1 MLRLLLFY
9 VVFRQSTP
17 ASYEHFTREALSAGE
32 TVRQR
37 SVNLRSNLDDIYKQ
51 SLKDLRD
58 QASRVDVALA
68 AQINLTEGVC
78 QQLEK
83 ELQRCLH
90 ELANTEN
97 LIEQLRGSTTGLDA
111 AMKVAQTRLAQRMLR
126 SNVESC
132 RDIPQFALIDE
143 VKSVGERVA
152 ATLGELKAAESTQA
166 GLVKARGDLEREIIV
181 KRRTLYIDKQR
192 GQSLRSFYPSAATLS
207 GI

>member
-1 MLRLLLFY
+1 MLHLLLFY

-58 QASRVDVALA
+58 QASRVDVALT

-83 ELQRCLH
+83 ELQRVRPRAFLIK
-90 ELANTEN
+90 LLIITEK
-97 LIEQLRGSTTGLDA
+97 RKKFFS
-111 AMKVAQTRLAQRMLR
+111 VFTRT
-126 SNVESC
+126 C
-132 RDIPQFALIDE
+132 
-143 VKSVGERVA
+143 KH
-152 ATLGELKAAESTQA
+152 
-166 GLVKARGDLEREIIV
+166 
-181 KRRTLYIDKQR
+181 
-192 GQSLRSFYPSAATLS
+192 
-207 GI
+207 